1 MTAKGRYDVL
11 QSDRQQ
17 FLDKA
22 WEASQLTLPYLIRR
36 DDEYTKGAKVLKT
49 PWQSV
54 GAKGVVTLASK
65 LMLALLPPQT
75 TFFKLQVDESG
86 IPEGLFEK
94 NPGIKTEMDTS
105 FAKIERTIME
115 SIAAS
120 DDRVVVHQALK
131 HLVVAGNALIY
142 MNKDQLKLYPLNR
155 YVVDRDGSGNVIEI
169 VTRETVSKKLVEKF
183 LPENKPNHPAGEYE
197 TNPGECDVYTHV
209 KRENNRVVW
218 HQEIYGKV
226 IPSSYGKAPLDKNPW
241 LPLRFNY
248 VDGEAYG
255 RGRCEEFLGDL
266 KSLESLSQALVE
278 GSAAAAKVVF
288 VVSPSSTTKPATL
301 AAAGNGAIVQ
311 GRPDDIG
318 VVQVGKTADFRTAFE
333 QSQVFVKR
341 LSEAFLVMNVRDS
354 ERTTAEEVRM
364 TQQELESQLGGLF
377 SLLTV
382 EFLVPYLNRKLA
394 QLQKSKAIPKL
405 PSDLVKPTIVAGV
418 NALGRGADR
427 EALTEF
433 LQTISQT
440 MGPEA
445 LQKYIS
451 PEEVI
456 KRLAG
461 SMGIDQLGLVK
472 GMEQVKGEQQEQMA
486 MQSQMDQDLAL
497 TKQASQFA
505 QLPNDRSQTSQTP
518 EAPQAAGTSPTPGAG
533 GAPPTEGAPSPGQ
546 GPGPQI
552 PSIPG

>member
-1 MTAKGRYDVL
+1 MKAKQRYDVL

-36 DDEYTKGAKVLKT
+36 DDDYTKGAKVLKT

-75 TFFKLQVDESG
+75 TFFKLQVDEAG
-86 IPEGLFEK
+86 IPPGLFEE
-94 NPGIKTEMDTS
+94 NPSVKTEMDTS

-131 HLVVAGNALIY
+131 HLVVAGNALIF
-142 MNKDQLKLYPLNR
+142 MNKNQLKLYPLNR
-155 YVVDRDGSGNVIEI
+155 YVVERDGNGNVVEI
-169 VTRETVSKKLVEKF
+169 VTRETVSKKLIEKF
-183 LPENKPNHPAGEYE
+183 LPEAKPNPVANEYE
-197 TNPGECDVYTHV
+197 VNPGECDVYTHV
-209 KRENNRVVW
+209 KRDNNRVTW
-218 HQEIYGKV
+218 YQEVYGKV

-255 RGRCEEFLGDL
+255 RGRVEEFMGDL

-333 QSQVFVKR
+333 QSQVFQKR

-382 EFLVPYLNRKLA
+382 EFLVPYLSRKLDL
-394 QLQKSKAIPKL
+394 LQKSRAIPKL
-405 PSDLVKPTIVAGV
+405 PNDLVKPTIVAGI

-427 EALTEF
+427 ESLTEF
-433 LQTISQT
+433 LQTLSQT

-445 LQKYIS
+445 LQTYIN

-456 KRLAG
+456 RRLAG

-472 GMEQVKGEQQEQMA
+472 GMDQVKSEQQEQMQQQA
-486 MQSQMDQDLAL
+486 AMDQDLAL
-497 TKQASQFA
+497 TKQAAQLQ
-505 QLPNDRSQTSQTP
+505 QLPNDTSQAGP
-518 EAPQAAGTSPTPGAG
+518 PNEEGGLPLNPQAGPEG
-533 GAPPTEGAPSPGQ
+533 GAPPTPGGVPGNQ
-546 GPGPQI
+546 GPLG
-552 PSIPG
+552 